1 MNYDASRTHG
11 QLETDESLGAWLMH
25 CHIAWHIGEG
35 LGMQFVEEAGQ
46 AVLPDSASFE
56 KTCNNW
62 KAYVSGSAFIMD
74 DSGL

>member
-1 MNYDASRTHG
+1 
-11 QLETDESLGAWLMH
+11 MH

-35 LGMQFVEEAGQ
+35 LGMQFVEAPDQ
-46 AVLPDSASFE
+46 AVFPDSNAYE

-62 KAYVSGSAFIMD
+62 KAYAAGELYAKD

>member
-1 MNYDASRTHG
+1 
-11 QLETDESLGAWLMH
+11 MH

-46 AVLPDSASFE
+46 AVLPDSAAFE
-56 KTCNNW
+56 RTCNNW
-62 KAYVSGSAFIMD
+62 KAYASGEAYIKG